1 MGIAHYL
8 WRAFTSRWNLLIVF
22 GSSAAAMLS
31 PWPDVL
37 LPLIGAGE
45 AMYLGGLVSL
55 PRFRQAID
63 AQDADRARGLNRAN
77 APSASLL
84 IAGLRAESQKR
95 FNDLRMR
102 CLEMRSI
109 ARAAQPTAGGGGLTD
124 VWTPSL
130 DRLLFGFLRLLS
142 QQNTLLR
149 FLRSTNTDELT
160 KRLEDLKTRLAEA
173 QKSGDD
179 RMIRSLEESTAIA
192 QQRLENY
199 GKAVKNADFAA
210 LELDRVEGKIQAL
223 IEMAAANRQ
232 DPDLLSS
239 QVDAAAA
246 SMNHTEATLNQLQ
259 QITGVTDDLDQ
270 VPAILDDPAKSTP
283 VVRDRG

>member
-22 GSSAAAMLS
+22 GGGVAALLS

-37 LPLIGAGE
+37 LPLLGAGE
-45 AMYLGGLVSL
+45 ALYLGGLVSM
-55 PRFRQAID
+55 PRFRDAID
-63 AQDADRARGLNRAN
+63 AQDAERARGALRAH
-77 APSASLL
+77 APSMSQLTV
-84 IAGLRAESQKR
+84 GLRAEAQKR
-95 FNDLRMR
+95 FSDLRMR
-102 CLEMRSI
+102 CLEMRAI
-109 ARAAQPTAGGGGLTD
+109 ARAARSGTMAESD
-124 VWTPSL
+124 VWTPAL
-130 DRLLFGFLRLLS
+130 DRLLYGFLRLLS

-149 FLRSTNTDELT
+149 FLRATSSEELT
-160 KRLEDLKTRLAEA
+160 KRLEDLKKKLADA
-173 QKSGDD
+173 QKSGDE
-179 RMIRSLEESTAIA
+179 RIIRSVQESVDIA

-199 GKAVKNADFAA
+199 GKALKNADFAA
-210 LELDRVEGKIQAL
+210 LELDRVEAKIQAL

-259 QITGVTDDLDQ
+259 QITGVNEDLDQ
-270 VPAILDDPAKSTP
+270 VPAILDDPGKSA
-283 VVRDRG
+283 VQGRG

>member
-45 AMYLGGLVSL
+45 AIYLGGLVSL

-63 AQDADRARGLNRAN
+63 AQDADRVRGLNRAN

-84 IAGLRAESQKR
+84 IAGLRAEAQKR
-95 FNDLRMR
+95 FNDLRTR

-109 ARAAQPTAGGGGLTD
+109 ARAAQPVGGGLTD

-130 DRLLFGFLRLLS
+130 DRLLYGFLRLLS

-160 KRLEDLKTRLAEA
+160 KRLADLKTRLADA

-210 LELDRVEGKIQAL
+210 LELDRVETKIQAL

-246 SMNHTEATLNQLQ
+246 SMNHTEATLNQL
-259 QITGVTDDLDQ
+259 
-270 VPAILDDPAKSTP
+270 
-283 VVRDRG
+283 

>member
-22 GSSAAAMLS
+22 GGSAAAMLS

-63 AQDADRARGLNRAN
+63 AQDADHARGLNRAN

-109 ARAAQPTAGGGGLTD
+109 ARAAQPTGGGLTD

-259 QITGVTDDLDQ
+259 QITGVTDELDQ
-270 VPAILDDPAKSTP
+270 VPAILDDPAKSAP
-283 VVRDRG
+283 IVRDRG

>member
-45 AMYLGGLVSL
+45 AIYLGGLVSL

-63 AQDADRARGLNRAN
+63 AQDADRARGLSRAN

-84 IAGLRAESQKR
+84 IAGLRAEAQKR
-95 FNDLRMR
+95 FNDLRTR

-109 ARAAQPTAGGGGLTD
+109 ARAAQPVGGGLTD

-130 DRLLFGFLRLLS
+130 DRLLYGFLRLLS

-160 KRLEDLKTRLAEA
+160 KRLADLKTRLADA

-259 QITGVTDDLDQ
+259 QITGVTDELDQ
-270 VPAILDDPAKSTP
+270 VPAILDDPAKSSP
-283 VVRDRG
+283 IVRDRG